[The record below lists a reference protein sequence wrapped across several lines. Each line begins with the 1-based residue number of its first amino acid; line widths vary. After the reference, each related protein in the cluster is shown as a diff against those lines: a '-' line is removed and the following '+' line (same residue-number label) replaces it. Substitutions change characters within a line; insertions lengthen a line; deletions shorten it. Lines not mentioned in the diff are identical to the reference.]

1 MLAVVETKMPGV
13 IQRRNEMKLTSSRV
27 AVVAVLGAITLLF
40 SLAVRSVQSQP
51 PPVQVTEV
59 TPPADQTYTG
69 AKQCGACHFKQYM
82 AWKKTK
88 HAKDA
93 FDSLPEKYKA
103 DPECIK
109 CHATGYGAATGFKDA
124 ATTPNL
130 TGTSCEACHGPGS
143 KHDAIAK
150 QFANKKKL
158 EPEEEKA
165 VRGSIYKVLPQNVC
179 IRCHVSQ
186 THGEHPKYDK
196 Q

>member
-1 MLAVVETKMPGV
+1 MLTT
-13 IQRRNEMKLTSSRV
+13 RRV
-27 AVVAVLGAITLLF
+27 AMLVVMTAMTLAF
-40 SLAVRSVQSQP
+40 SVLAVRSLQSQP
-51 PPVQVTEV
+51 PPAPVTAV
-59 TPPADQTYTG
+59 TPPADQSYTG
-69 AKQCGACHFKQYM
+69 VKQCASCHFKQFM
-82 AWKKTK
+82 SWKKTK
-88 HAKDA
+88 HAKEA
-93 FDSLPEKYKA
+93 FQSLPDKYKA
-103 DPECIK
+103 DPECVK

-130 TGTSCEACHGPGS
+130 VGTSCEACHGPGS
-143 KHDAIAK
+143 KHEAIAK

-158 EPEEEKA
+158 DPDEEKS